1 MFSDAIRDLRHAVRL
16 LIGAPTFTVVAVLTL
31 SLGIGANTAI
41 FSVVQGLLLRPL
53 PYSEPDRLL
62 FVDGVLSRPDG
73 ETRFQISYS
82 DVETIRRESKTLA
95 AITPWNTAWGL
106 ALEGT
111 DGAQRLEANFIGRDY
126 FSILGATPLMGRVF
140 SADDHALGGDA
151 PLVVMLSEA
160 TWRQEFGA
168 DPAIIGRD
176 VRLQNRVFT
185 VVGVMPSSFSDVATS
200 QGSRIDVWSPIE
212 RVPALFGGPSLSDR
226 ASRQFWAVARLA
238 PGASQTNANAE
249 LDTIGSQIA
258 SAFPATNANFSLRGA
273 ALDSQYFADARR
285 PLWFLLGGSIFVL
298 LIGCANVAN
307 LLLVRA
313 SDRSRE
319 FAVRQAIGASAGRI
333 VRQLIAESLVLALLG
348 AVGGLLLAAWMTPAL
363 VELSD
368 ITVPSYAAISFN
380 GVVLAET
387 VLTALV
393 CGLLFGLAPIWRA
406 VRTSVRDAIG
416 STKVARASAAGR
428 FLAGL
433 EITAAF
439 VLAAGALLMLQ
450 SFSALT
456 KTDLQFRSDHLLT
469 ARLELPQ
476 DRYPTPDARARAA
489 QQMLERLRALP
500 GVEHATI
507 WGPSM
512 FGRSTWV
519 AFLSAA
525 DRVTADNER
534 LMVWR
539 HNTNPGALADLGIRI
554 VSGRDLAD
562 TDTLTNPM
570 VAILSEASAARMWP
584 GQDAVGRQLRVGAAT
599 TPLVTV
605 VGVAADARHRGR
617 FRFSQGAAAH
627 EPQLDIYLPY
637 AQRAGTLITF
647 GVRTIADPDQHTT
660 AVRAAIAGFDP
671 SVPVFDVASLDSR
684 LRTEESPLAFAAVL
698 LNLYGGLAILLAGIG
713 VYGVLAA
720 TVASRHRE
728 LGIRTALGANPRRLV
743 AGIVSEGVAVAI
755 TAVSI
760 GSIAA
765 WALARSFSGLL
776 FGVADNTAVTLAG
789 AAAIL
794 IVMAACASLIPARH
808 ASRIDPATALRNE

>member
-1 MFSDAIRDLRHAVRL
+1 MFRDAIRDLRHAARL
-16 LIGAPTFTVVAVLTL
+16 LAGSPTFAVAAVLTL

-53 PYSEPDRLL
+53 PYAEPDRLL

-82 DVETIRRESKTLA
+82 DIESIRRDSKTVA

-140 SADDHALGGDA
+140 SAEDHAIGGDA

-160 TWRQEFGA
+160 TWRQEFGG
-168 DPAIIGRD
+168 DPAIVGKE

-200 QGSRIDVWSPIE
+200 QGSRIDAWSPIE
-212 RVPALFGGPSLSDR
+212 RAPALFGGLSLTDR
-226 ASRQFWAVARLA
+226 GSRQVWAVARLSPA
-238 PGASQTNANAE
+238 ASVTAANAE
-249 LDTIGSQIA
+249 LDTIGLQIA
-258 SAFPATNANFSLRGA
+258 SAFPATNANFSLRA
-273 ALDSQYFADARR
+273 ARLDSQYFADARR

-298 LIGCANVAN
+298 LIGCANIAN

-319 FAVRQAIGASAGRI
+319 FAVRQAIGASTGRI
-333 VRQLIAESLVLALLG
+333 VRQLIAESLVLAMAG
-348 AVGGLLLAAWMTPAL
+348 AIGGLVLASWMTPAL

-368 ITVPSYAAISFN
+368 INLPSHAAISLN
-380 GVVLAET
+380 GVVLAQT
-387 VLTALV
+387 AITAVL

-406 VRTSVRDAIG
+406 MRTSVRDAVG
-416 STKVARASAAGR
+416 STKVARTSLAGR
-428 FLAGL
+428 LLAGI

-456 KTDLQFRSDHLLT
+456 KTDLRFRSDHLLT
-469 ARLELPQ
+469 ARLELPAE
-476 DRYPTPDARARAA
+476 RYSTPEARARAGE
-489 QQMLERLRALP
+489 QMLERLRALP

-539 HNTNPGALADLGIRI
+539 HNTNPGALADLGIRL
-554 VSGRDLAD
+554 VNGRDL
-562 TDTLTNPM
+562 TERDTLSAPM
-570 VAILSEASAARMWP
+570 VAVLSETTAARLWP

-637 AQRAGTLITF
+637 AQRPGTLITF
-647 GVRTIADPDQHTT
+647 GVRTASDPDQHTN

-671 SVPVFDVASLDSR
+671 AVPIFDVASLDSR
-684 LRTEESPLAFAAVL
+684 MRTEESPLAFAAVL
-698 LNLYGGLAILLAGIG
+698 LNLYGGLAIVLAAIG

-720 TVASRHRE
+720 AVASRSRE
-728 LGIRTALGANPRRLV
+728 LGIRTALGADPRRLV
-743 AGIVSEGVAVAI
+743 MGIVSEGVTVATIAVGVGA
-755 TAVSI
+755 
-760 GSIAA
+760 IAA
-765 WALARSFSGLL
+765 WALAQSFSGLL
-776 FGVADNTAVTLAG
+776 FGVAGNTAITLAG
-789 AAAIL
+789 AAVIL
-794 IVMAACASLIPARH
+794 IVMAACASLVPARR
-808 ASRIDPATALRNE
+808 ASRVDPITALRID